1 MLNNQDF
8 NSVKNLLYKLTG
20 IILGEQKEIMVFNRM
35 KRFAKSVNHT
45 DDLSLLIK
53 KVENNQFQSEFINA
67 FTTNKTHFF
76 REVYHF
82 KDLNDR
88 VIPTLS
94 ESQNRIKVLSS
105 ACSTGEE
112 SYSIAMTFLNSKKY
126 LNNSINI
133 EITATDIDTDV
144 LNIAKNGSYL
154 FKTHTDDFP
163 KWIDSDMFFLTR
175 NGSGH
180 SEFLAKDNLKKLI
193 QFKKMNL
200 MDSNYPFS
208 LGEFDIIFCRNV
220 LIYFS
225 YEDQRE
231 ILKKLFKYLKV
242 GGTLYIGHSE
252 NPIGLESCIERVGH
266 NMFIKKEELKV

>member
-1 MLNNQDF
+1 MLSNQEF

-35 KRFAKSVNHT
+35 KRFAKSINHIDNLNT
-45 DDLSLLIK
+45 LIK
-53 KVENNQFQSEFINA
+53 KVEMGELKSEFINA

-88 VIPTLS
+88 IIPTLS
-94 ESQNRIKVLSS
+94 KIQTKVKVLSS

-112 SYSIAMTFLNSKKY
+112 SYSIAMTFLNAKK
-126 LNNSINI
+126 LLSNNSNI
-133 EITATDIDTDV
+133 EITATDIDTNV
-144 LNIAKNGSYL
+144 LDIAKSGKYL
-154 FKTHTDDFP
+154 LKTHSHDFP
-163 KWIDSDMFFLTR
+163 KWIDNQMFFLTKNQ
-175 NGSGH
+175 NGY
-180 SEFLAKDNLKKLI
+180 SEFLAKDNLKRLI
-193 QFKKMNL
+193 NFKKMNL
-200 MDSNYPFS
+200 MDSNYPFNRS
-208 LGEFDIIFCRNV
+208 EFDIIFCRNV

-231 ILKKLFKYLKV
+231 ILKKLFKYLKL

-252 NPIGLESCIERVGH
+252 NPIGLENYIERVGH
-266 NMFIKKEELKV
+266 NMFIKKGEII